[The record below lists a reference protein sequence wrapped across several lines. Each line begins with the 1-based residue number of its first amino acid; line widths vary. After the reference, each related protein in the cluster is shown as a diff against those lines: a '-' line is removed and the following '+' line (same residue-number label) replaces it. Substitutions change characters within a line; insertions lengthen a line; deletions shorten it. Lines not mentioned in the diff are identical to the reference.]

1 MRTSDGDSCKMAAV
15 RRNNDERGSRA
26 AVKCHS
32 VEHGADIST
41 DL

>member
-15 RRNNDERGSRA
+15 RRNNDERGCRA
-26 AVKCHS
+26 ALKGHG
-32 VEHGADIST
+32 VEHGADRST